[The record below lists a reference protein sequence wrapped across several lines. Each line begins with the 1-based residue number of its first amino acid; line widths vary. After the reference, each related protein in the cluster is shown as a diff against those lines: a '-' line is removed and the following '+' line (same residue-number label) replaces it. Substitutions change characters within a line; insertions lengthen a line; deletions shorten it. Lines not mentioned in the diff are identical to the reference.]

1 MKIRDDIGF
10 FQAVRAGFVKTT
22 EHRDDRTRE
31 DLDHAVRQII
41 SNAVAPQGMV
51 DIFTA
56 AGLPRP
62 DISILSDE
70 FLTGIRDL
78 PQKNLAVELLQR
90 LINDEI
96 KAHLRTN
103 LVRSRSFSE
112 MLEQALLRYQ
122 NRTIEAAQVI
132 NELIQI
138 AMDLRAGDVHA
149 KELRLTDDEVAFYD
163 ALAANE
169 SAVQVLG
176 DETLAIIAR
185 EVLQIVR
192 KNATIDW
199 TVRENVRANLRR
211 LVKRVLR
218 HYGYPPDKQEIATQ
232 TVIEQ
237 AELMAGEWGN

>member
-1 MKIRDDIGF
+1 
-10 FQAVRAGFVKTT
+10 
-22 EHRDDRTRE
+22 
-31 DLDHAVRQII
+31 
-41 SNAVAPQGMV
+41 
-51 DIFTA
+51 
-56 AGLPRP
+56 
-62 DISILSDE
+62 
-70 FLTGIRDL
+70 
-78 PQKNLAVELLQR
+78 
-90 LINDEI
+90 
-96 KAHLRTN
+96 
-103 LVRSRSFSE
+103 

-149 KELRLTDDEVAFYD
+149 KELGLTEVEVAFYD

-185 EVLQIVR
+185 EVLRIVR
-192 KNATIDW
+192 ENATIDW

-218 HYGYPPDKQEIATQ
+218 KYGYPPDKQEIATQ

-237 AELMAGEWGN
+237 AELLARDWAE